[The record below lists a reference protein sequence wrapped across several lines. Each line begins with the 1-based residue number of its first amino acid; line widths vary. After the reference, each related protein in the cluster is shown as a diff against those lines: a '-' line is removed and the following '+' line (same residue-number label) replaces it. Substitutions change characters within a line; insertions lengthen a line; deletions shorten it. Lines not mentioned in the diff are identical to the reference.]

1 MHPLPP
7 SPGDVLPQTR
17 GRATIADVAR
27 HAGVSK
33 ATVSRFLNR
42 RDDLLTRDIAA
53 RVEQA
58 IAELAYKPSAMAQGL
73 KHGRT
78 RLVGLVVADI
88 TNPFSIAVLRGAEKA
103 CQEAGY
109 LLVLFNLG
117 NEAGREQ
124 AAMQALS
131 AYQVD
136 GLILNRVDAS
146 VQSWRDDALHGKPV
160 VLVDRRHPGLNAD
173 FISIDNRQAV
183 SLGLDHLR
191 QAGYT
196 DFLLVTEPYGHVS
209 SRAERASA
217 YADVLADVP
226 AARRQVFESTADHE
240 GPQAL
245 ADALRA
251 LRRRAGARPAAI
263 LSGNAV
269 TTLRV
274 AAAMAQLGWSFGREL
289 GFVGFDETE
298 WAALIGTGLTTIAQ
312 PTDDLGSRA
321 ARCLIERLG
330 GLQSPARHIELP
342 GLSLIHI

>member
-136 GLILNRVDAS
+136 GLILN
-146 VQSWRDDALHGKPV
+146 
-160 VLVDRRHPGLNAD
+160 
-173 FISIDNRQAV
+173 
-183 SLGLDHLR
+183 
-191 QAGYT
+191 
-196 DFLLVTEPYGHVS
+196 
-209 SRAERASA
+209 
-217 YADVLADVP
+217 
-226 AARRQVFESTADHE
+226 
-240 GPQAL
+240 
-245 ADALRA
+245 
-251 LRRRAGARPAAI
+251 
-263 LSGNAV
+263 
-269 TTLRV
+269 
-274 AAAMAQLGWSFGREL
+274 
-289 GFVGFDETE
+289 
-298 WAALIGTGLTTIAQ
+298 
-312 PTDDLGSRA
+312 
-321 ARCLIERLG
+321 
-330 GLQSPARHIELP
+330 
-342 GLSLIHI
+342 LSLIHI